1 MSQTI
6 IGSIVLPERVRQGT
20 IVVEDG
26 KIARIEEGFA
36 GQPDSALDF
45 RGKYL
50 LPGLMEVHGH
60 MREPGLEYKEDIPH
74 GTQAGLA
81 GGYTTILDMPNTKP
95 PTTPPDLLEAQ
106 IQRYTG
112 RSYCDFAI
120 NICVARDSIQELP
133 KVDSSKITRLKI
145 FAAG

>member
-1 MSQTI
+1 MSI
-6 IGSIVLPERVRQGT
+6 KIMGSLVLPEQILEGT

-26 KIARIEEGFA
+26 KIERIEEGFA
-36 GQPDSALDF
+36 SLAADALDF

-50 LPGLMEVHGH
+50 LPGLIEVHGH

-74 GTQAGLA
+74 GTRAGLA

-95 PTTPPDLLEAQ
+95 PTTTMTLLEEQ
-106 IQRYTG
+106 IKRYTG

-120 NICVARDSIQELP
+120 NMGVARDSIQELRN
-133 KVDSSKITRLKI
+133 VDKEQI
-145 FAAG
+145 